1 VPFLKKK
8 KISIRVIDSEWS
20 DSFSLVRLPSD
31 EGKLGKVVRCKS
43 SDGTFQYQVGVTVEL
58 CDDGLTKQVFIAPY
72 YILSNLAPFN
82 MEARVVCE
90 DNELATQY
98 SWIAVDANKSVP
110 LWPLGNEDYVIF
122 RVSNTTQQT
131 PTISL
136 KSRGLN
142 GTLLRLDNRH
152 GGIFVDFKVSELS
165 LTVTCRGF
173 EEGLAPL
180 VLINSTLHS
189 LLFIESSNEC
199 TTTELPAQTGV
210 YYTWK
215 QPNGNR
221 KLKWSIN
228 NQVKQN
234 EFIDVVQDGCG
245 CLRIELHNIF
255 QNLYWKCFKF
265 GQQYVLLFKSQAF
278 SLNLT
283 KQLVSNNQID
293 TRIVMEL
300 SGLGLS
306 FVDNV
311 KRYEICYLGIRSPP
325 PIWEKAKESK
335 KKLYVTVNK
344 KQQTLLEQ
352 AYQQYLLLK
361 KVNENMYYGRQEFEV
376 GKLLVDFDKMIMY
389 RPKKR
394 FIRRSCSSAIEIE
407 YLMDSS
413 QRSRTMRAR
422 FSNIQ
427 IDNKLHHCYYP
438 VVLVPSLL
446 PRRLCILKKNNK
458 MKDFFGSVQMKWSKS
473 VIDFVSFQIKPFDL
487 CLDYNY
493 FLEMWNLLFMNDG
506 INNHK
511 NLYSEMKSAL
521 RGYKNKIV
529 KLFQL

>member
-1 VPFLKKK
+1 M
-8 KISIRVIDSEWS
+8 
-20 DSFSLVRLPSD
+20 
-31 EGKLGKVVRCKS
+31 
-43 SDGTFQYQVGVTVEL
+43 
-58 CDDGLTKQVFIAPY
+58 FIAPY

-82 MEARVVCE
+82 IEASVVCE
-90 DNELATQY
+90 DNALATQC

-131 PTISL
+131 PALSL
-136 KSRGLN
+136 KSRDLN
-142 GTLLRLDNRH
+142 EILLRLDNQH
-152 GGIFVDFKVSELS
+152 GGIFIDLKVSELS

-173 EEGLAPL
+173 EEGQVPL

-189 LLFIESSNEC
+189 LLFIESSNES
-199 TTTELPAQTGV
+199 TTSELPAQTGV
-210 YYTWK
+210 NYTWQK
-215 QPNGNR
+215 PNGNR

-245 CLRIELHNIF
+245 SLRIELHNIY
-255 QNLYWKCFKF
+255 QNLYWKYFKF

-278 SLNLT
+278 SLNLA
-283 KQLVSNNQID
+283 KQLMSNNQID

-311 KRYEICYLGIRSPP
+311 KRCEICYLGIRSPP
-325 PIWEKAKESK
+325 PIWEKAQESK
-335 KKLYVTVNK
+335 KKLYVIVNK
-344 KQQTLLEQ
+344 KQHTLLEQ

-361 KVNENMYYGRQEFEV
+361 KANGNMYCGRRQEVIEV
-376 GKLLVDFDKMIMY
+376 GKLVVDFDKMIMY
-389 RPKKR
+389 KPKKR
-394 FIRRSCSSAIEIE
+394 FIRRSCPFGIEIE

-413 QRSRTMRAR
+413 CSRMMRAR
-422 FSNIQ
+422 FSNLQ

-446 PRRLCILKKNNK
+446 PRQLCILKNNNK

-493 FLEMWNLLFMNDG
+493 FLEMWDLLFMNDG

-511 NLYSEMKSAL
+511 NFYLEMKSAL
-521 RGYKNKIV
+521 RGYEKI
-529 KLFQL
+529 K